1 MVQSPWVLRDGHLH
15 KLSLFLGCSLTIPG
29 SSQELIYG
37 GFRQILQQYGTFLLK
52 ILTGLFVECLVK
64 GVILGTMLAQ

>member
-1 MVQSPWVLRDGHLH
+1 M
-15 KLSLFLGCSLTIPG
+15 TPG

>member
-1 MVQSPWVLRDGHLH
+1 M
-15 KLSLFLGCSLTIPG
+15 TPG
-29 SSQELIYG
+29 SSQEFIYR

-52 ILTGLFVECLVK
+52 MLTGLFVEHLVK